1 MADLGNS
8 GMLNLGIE
16 EQWLG
21 VTGVTPRLPPQAYNL
36 LSLRKLSQKADVSE
50 DKDADGGEQR

>member
-1 MADLGNS
+1 
-8 GMLNLGIE
+8 MLNLGIE